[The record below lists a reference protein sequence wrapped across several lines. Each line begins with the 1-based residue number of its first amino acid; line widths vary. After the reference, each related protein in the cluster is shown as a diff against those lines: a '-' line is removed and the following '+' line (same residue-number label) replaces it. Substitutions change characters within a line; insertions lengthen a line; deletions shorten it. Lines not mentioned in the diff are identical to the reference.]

1 MPGLGEALKCERLFR
16 SQATT
21 IFTRLAQAA
30 IRDLVHEVER
40 LNERLRRTRRLRPR
54 VGYKIRQLEEVLASL
69 RSQSVRAHGEKLWLV
84 TAVEREAES

>member
-1 MPGLGEALKCERLFR
+1 MPGLGEALKLERLFR

-21 IFTRLAQAA
+21 IFTRLAHAA
-30 IRDLVHEVER
+30 IRDLIQEVAR
-40 LNERLRRTRRLRPR
+40 LNERLLRSRRVRPR

-69 RSQSVRAHGEKLWLV
+69 RSQKVQARGDNLWSV